1 MEARAGKG
9 WGVGWPGAGEDTGA
23 GTLPSAG
30 REKGGLKIGT
40 AEGGGL
46 VGEGGGWKR
55 GGFTCKVKWI
65 FFFSFHEFCVLSS
78 ARVLYL
84 QQLFFREVL
93 SFNKDLIDYFFF
105 VRMQ

>member
-1 MEARAGKG
+1 MKG
-9 WGVGWPGAGEDTGA
+9 HGSEGREGLGCRLGRGRGRGEDTGA

-84 QQLFFREVL
+84 QQLFF
-93 SFNKDLIDYFFF
+93 
-105 VRMQ
+105 